1 MTPSTYDAYDDEYED
16 DDEEEEYEDDDEE
29 EEEEYD
35 DVDDVGW
42 YADSNPIRIKSS
54 SLIII
59 IIAETRSQ

>member
-1 MTPSTYDAYDDEYED
+1 MTPSTYHDEDDD
-16 DDEEEEYEDDDEE
+16 DDEEEEYDDDDDE

-42 YADSNPIRIKSS
+42 YADSNLIRLKSS
-54 SLIII
+54 LFI